1 VAATDPATPLQIA
14 QLVTS
19 VTGLVGA
26 VGGASIAYLTLR
38 KSMSDDKLTVKVTT
52 AKSFLVGVKGVD
64 DKNKLTI
71 GIANLGKVPF
81 TVASIGWK
89 VGRNTNEIFL
99 PQPDGTHP
107 LGTVLDRDK
116 TCTFWTDYD
125 KVIADLKKETW
136 RSHIKVRA
144 YVRDYAGH
152 FFVSDWLDVRMK
164 ETRWFKA
171 KIKVRKAWRAVKRF
185 FIP

>member
-1 VAATDPATPLQIA
+1 MPATDPATPIQIA

-52 AKSFLVGVKGVD
+52 AKSFLVGMND

-81 TVASIGWK
+81 TVASIGMEI
-89 VGRNTNEIFL
+89 GRNSGGIFL
-99 PQPDGTHP
+99 PQPDGTHR
-107 LGTVLDRDK
+107 LGTVLERDE

-125 KVIADLKKETW
+125 KVLDGLREKTW

-144 YVRDYAGH
+144 YVKDYAGH
-152 FFVSDWLDVRMK
+152 YFVSDWLDMRIK
-164 ETRWFKA
+164 ETRRFKA
-171 KIKVRKAWRAVKRF
+171 KVKMRKAWIAVKSF